1 MSESGLPSIE
11 MLSRENERLRDQQQA
26 LSDVLRAVARSEGLD
41 LVFDA
46 VVEAAARL
54 CQAEHGQVHIRAG
67 EVFRLAGDYGSQPEI
82 LAYERSH
89 THVPDQTSVVGRVA
103 LSRAV
108 EHIPD
113 VLADPDYSYPT
124 SRIGGFRSLLGV
136 PIFVEDDLIGVI
148 DLVPNEPKAFSEEEI
163 GIVRTL
169 ADQAAIA
176 IVNARLFDAVERQ
189 RTELSRFVSPQVAE
203 LLSSEDGERLL
214 AGHRAYITCLFCD
227 LRDFTSFAETAAP
240 EELLVEYHA
249 MVGELVSRYDAKR
262 TASSW

>member
-41 LVFDA
+41 VVFDA

-67 EVFRLAGDYGSQPEI
+67 EIFRLAGDYGSQPEI

-89 THVPDQTSVVGRVA
+89 PHVPDRTSVVGRVA

-124 SRIGGFRSLLGV
+124 SRVGGFRSLLGV

-148 DLVPNEPKAFSEEEI
+148 DLVRNEPKAFSEEEI
-163 GIVRTL
+163 GIVRTF

-176 IVNARLFDAVERQ
+176 IVNA
-189 RTELSRFVSPQVAE
+189 
-203 LLSSEDGERLL
+203 RLL